1 MKLKL
6 LYTIAAVALCA
17 TASAADGTTGKEG
30 RSLTLDEC
38 HKMALE
44 QNRSIAS
51 AQWLKEQ
58 KGYDLKAMRANFMP
72 NVALSSFGLFSTA
85 SGEVATASPAFPI
98 IDFNV
103 HQLFNAGLSVTQ
115 PLYMGGKVD
124 TGYRMAKIGVEM
136 AAKNLLL
143 TEQEV
148 IVKVDEAYSMLL
160 KAKELLEV
168 AKAYEAL
175 LAELEKNVAS
185 AVKHGVRTRNDLLKV
200 KVKLNQA
207 RLSIT
212 RANNG
217 YSIARMN
224 LCRELGLPLESNI
237 SVEQMQVNEE
247 LRREVMESGG
257 GDLSQRADYA
267 LLQQK
272 RALAKERVRL
282 VKSDY
287 LPQLAAFANGGYM
300 YGGKLALEPGL
311 YNSKIVKDFNA
322 MGGLTLSIPI
332 THFGERRGKIKSAK
346 AELQMATLE
355 CDEKEDLMRLEL
367 AQAHNTLVEQL
378 ASFDIAL
385 IAVEQANENVRLSKS
400 AFDNGVETLS
410 NLLEAQA
417 MWQSARAEEVEARA
431 ALFVSLSRWR
441 KAAGR

>member
-44 QNRSIAS
+44 QNRSISS

-115 PLYMGGKVD
+115 PLYMGGKVA

-237 SVEQMQVNEE
+237 SVEQMQVYEK
-247 LRREVMESGG
+247 LRIEVM
-257 GDLSQRADYA
+257 
-267 LLQQK
+267 
-272 RALAKERVRL
+272 
-282 VKSDY
+282 
-287 LPQLAAFANGGYM
+287 
-300 YGGKLALEPGL
+300 
-311 YNSKIVKDFNA
+311 
-322 MGGLTLSIPI
+322 
-332 THFGERRGKIKSAK
+332 
-346 AELQMATLE
+346 
-355 CDEKEDLMRLEL
+355 
-367 AQAHNTLVEQL
+367 
-378 ASFDIAL
+378 
-385 IAVEQANENVRLSKS
+385 
-400 AFDNGVETLS
+400 
-410 NLLEAQA
+410 
-417 MWQSARAEEVEARA
+417 
-431 ALFVSLSRWR
+431 
-441 KAAGR
+441 